1 MVANRCNSGILW
13 KSAEMLI
20 FLSINHT
27 MELFDNQAKFEL
39 FAGFAAIGGCYALV
53 LALGGVNSAALER
66 YVQRSDFRACMIE
79 KAEAVCTA
87 SYPLGAIK

>member
-1 MVANRCNSGILW
+1 MNA
-13 KSAEMLI
+13 
-20 FLSINHT
+20 
-27 MELFDNQAKFEL
+27 FDNQAKFEL

-53 LALGGVNSAALER
+53 LALGSVNSAALER

-87 SYPLGAIK
+87 AYPLGSIK